1 MSLPIGVSKE
11 LNDANGAIQENG
23 VPGGKP

>member
-1 MSLPIGVSKE
+1 MSLLIGVSKE